1 MYKAPCVIQI
11 IFQPVV
17 CSPWQTLV
25 PSYHL
30 RKQGYWMKTF
40 QCQLLIGCIYPSRLF
55 HAVVRSVKGTYSV
68 FYSVPK
74 KDVKDPFQCTW

>member
-1 MYKAPCVIQI
+1 
-11 IFQPVV
+11 
-17 CSPWQTLV
+17 
-25 PSYHL
+25 
-30 RKQGYWMKTF
+30 MKTF

-74 KDVKDPFQCTW
+74 KDVKDPFQCT